1 MASLLCNKNGLQK
14 LFLEPGK
21 KDFPVE
27 TSSVYIN
34 VELFMSQP
42 Y

>member
-1 MASLLCNKNGLQK
+1 MISRTQ
-14 LFLEPGK
+14 ERV
-21 KDFPVE
+21 FPVE

-34 VELFMSQP
+34 VELFMNQP